1 MLIGY
6 RKFIAYIIAMVVY
19 AIIIITRPEVDLF
32 GLGLG
37 ITGILTS
44 FGGTNVGSHF
54 ADSKKTEKK
63 E

>member
-6 RKFIAYIIAMVVY
+6 RKFIAYIIAMIIYSV
-19 AIIIITRPEVDLF
+19 IIITRPGVDLL

-44 FGGTNVGSHF
+44 FGGANIGSHF
-54 ADSKKTEKK
+54 ADSKKTERK